1 MPHNDPAAGDA
12 PLSFERILED
22 EYRFLHGTPPGPA
35 IHAEPASGGA
45 GSRPADVHT
54 AHARAGH
61 SALCLSG
68 GGIRS
73 ASFNLGVLQ
82 GLAQAGVLARFD
94 YLSTVSGGG
103 YIGGWLTA
111 WRARAAASGAP
122 DPVLEIA
129 AAGTPL
135 QARDPDPVLRLRR
148 NIRFLDPHAGARS
161 VDVWTLGTIILRNLL
176 LIWAVLLPFLAAGA
190 LLPRLYLGVL
200 GLPSQ
205 PELVSRAALETWY
218 FHDWM
223 ASLLLFGVAAL
234 YAALELPSLGNK
246 AHGQRSFVAWFLV
259 PVVLGESVVSVHRYW
274 AWRFE
279 GGVPLGSAVLVAAIG
294 MALPWIVGGFL
305 SRRWWRPRTWL
316 AAAAAGAI
324 GRAAIWSASHA
335 LTEMARFHPQV
346 FAAVDLP
353 LTLGLVFLQ
362 ITLFAGL
369 ASRDMTDADREW
381 WGRAAAW
388 ILMFALAWLATGALV
403 LFAPVLL
410 SRTFL
415 FAGVSETA
423 GRIWLALLTVLSGG
437 VASRLASARTALTG
451 ATGRWVTRA
460 VFVAAAPVLVLLL
473 ALLLATADLR
483 LLEILHGLDLFHE
496 VTNHPAGGSLPEDL
510 IALGA
515 LLLAGGILSRLV
527 SVNDFS
533 LHGMYRQRLT
543 RTFLGA
549 SRLPAERRPNPF
561 TGFDPGDD
569 MPMHETAVTGR
580 PLHVVNATL
589 NLVAENTLALQDR
602 RAESFTI
609 SALHAGACRLGYRP
623 SRAFG
628 GGIPLG
634 DSVTISGAAVSPN
647 MGAASRPALT
657 FLLTLF
663 NARLGAWLANPGP
676 AGAAVWRRPH
686 RAYGAAPLLD
696 ELFGRTSDSNP
707 YVYLSDGGHFE
718 NLGLYEMVRRRCR
731 FIVVSDAGC
740 DPQYRFDDLANAI
753 RKIRID
759 FGIDIEFPGGIG
771 IAEKDGLCPGRTATG
786 RIGYS
791 SVDACGSDGV
801 LLYVKAAIC
810 GDEPVDVANYAAAH
824 PPFPHQTTADQWFG
838 EAQFESYRMLGL
850 HSIATLTRGR
860 RLASVEELCADG
872 LVSADARAASGPG
885 SGPASHALR

>member
-1 MPHNDPAAGDA
+1 MPDKAQAADDA
-12 PLSFERILED
+12 PLPFDRILQD
-22 EYRFLHGTPPGPA
+22 EYRFLHGTPADTRDNPDN
-35 IHAEPASGGA
+35 GA
-45 GSRPADVHT
+45 GPHEGHPDDVRA
-54 AHARAGH
+54 AHAAAGH

-82 GLAQAGVLARFD
+82 GLAQAGVLGRFD

-111 WRARAAASGAP
+111 WRTRAAVEGAP

-129 AAGTPL
+129 ASGTPL

-190 LLPRLYLGVL
+190 LFPRLYLGVL

-205 PELVSRAALETWY
+205 PELVSPAHLESWY
-218 FHDWM
+218 FHDWV

-234 YAALELPSLGNK
+234 YAAFELPSLGNR
-246 AHGQRSFVAWFLV
+246 AHGQRSFLFWFLL
-259 PVVLGESVVSVHRYW
+259 PIVLGESVVSVHRYW

-279 GGVPLGSAVLVAAIG
+279 GGAALGTAVIAAAAG
-294 MALPWIVGGFL
+294 MALPWILGGFF

-316 AAAAAGAI
+316 AAAAAGGI
-324 GRAAIWSASHA
+324 GRAAIWSASHE
-335 LTEMARFHPQV
+335 LTEMARFHPQL

-369 ASRDMTDADREW
+369 ASRDMTDDDREW

-388 ILMFALAWLATGALV
+388 ILMFAIAWLAAGALV
-403 LFAPVLL
+403 LYAPVLL
-410 SRTFL
+410 SKTFSL
-415 FAGVSETA
+415 AGISETA
-423 GRIWLALLTVLSGG
+423 GRIWLALLTVLGG
-437 VASRLASARTALTG
+437 GMASRLASARTGLTG
-451 ATGRWVTRA
+451 VPGRWLRRSLYVT
-460 VFVAAAPVLVLLL
+460 AAPALVLLL

-483 LLEILHGLDLFHE
+483 VLEFLHGLDLFHE
-496 VTNHPAGGSLPEDL
+496 VANHPAGASLPEDL

-549 SRLPAERRPNPF
+549 SRPPAERRPNPF
-561 TGFDPGDD
+561 TGFDPHDD
-569 MPMHETAVTGR
+569 MPIHETAAAGR

-589 NLVAENTLALQDR
+589 NLVAENTLALQER
-602 RAESFTI
+602 RSESFTV

-623 SRAFG
+623 STAYA

-634 DSVTISGAAVSPN
+634 DSLTISGAAVSPN

-663 NARLGAWLANPGP
+663 NARLGAWLANPGK
-676 AGAAVWRRPH
+676 AGASVWRRPH

-696 ELFGRTSDSNP
+696 EMFGRTSDTNP

-718 NLGLYEMVRRRCR
+718 NLGLYEMVLRRCR

-759 FGIDIEFPGGIG
+759 FGIDIEFPGGVG
-771 IAEKDGLCPGRTATG
+771 IAGQGGVCRARTATA

-791 SVDACGSDGV
+791 SVDAGASDGV
-801 LLYVKAAIC
+801 LLYVKAALC

-824 PPFPHQTTADQWFG
+824 PPFPHQATTNQWFD

-850 HSIATLTRGR
+850 HSIVELTRGR
-860 RLASVEELCADG
+860 RVASVAELCGTPAVQQIHDG
-872 LVSADARAASGPG
+872 LAGR
-885 SGPASHALR
+885 

>member
-1 MPHNDPAAGDA
+1 MSDKDPAAGDA
-12 PLSFERILED
+12 PFSFERVLED
-22 EYRFLHGTPPGPA
+22 EYRFLHGTPAGATAQPDRV
-35 IHAEPASGGA
+35 ASGRE
-45 GSRPADVHT
+45 SRPVDARR
-54 AHARAGH
+54 AHAAAGH

-82 GLAQAGVLARFD
+82 GLAQAGVLGRFD

-111 WRARAAASGAP
+111 WRTRAAAEGAP

-190 LLPRLYLGVL
+190 LLPRVYLGVL

-205 PELVSRAALETWY
+205 PELIPPARLESWY

-234 YAALELPSLGNK
+234 YAAYELPSLGNR
-246 AHGQRSFVAWFLV
+246 AHGQRSFLLWFLL

-274 AWRFE
+274 AWRFG
-279 GGVPLGSAVLVAAIG
+279 GGVALGTAVIAAAVG
-294 MALPWIVGGFL
+294 MALPWIVGGFF

-324 GRAAIWSASHA
+324 GRAAIWSASHE
-335 LTEMARFHPQV
+335 LTAMARYHPQV

-353 LTLGLVFLQ
+353 LTLGLLFLQ
-362 ITLFAGL
+362 VTLFAGL
-369 ASRDMTDADREW
+369 ASRDMTDDDREW

-388 ILMFALAWLATGALV
+388 ILMFALAWLAAGALV
-403 LFAPVLL
+403 LYAPVLL
-410 SRTFL
+410 SKTFSL
-415 FAGVSETA
+415 AGISETA
-423 GRIWLALLTVLSGG
+423 GRIWLALLTVISGG
-437 VASRLASARTALTG
+437 MASRLASARTGLTG
-451 ATGRWVTRA
+451 APARWLRRS
-460 VFVAAAPVLVLLL
+460 VFVAAAPALVLLL

-483 LLEILHGLDLFHE
+483 LLEILHGLDLFRE
-496 VTNHPAGGSLPEDL
+496 VTNHPAGASLPEDL

-515 LLLAGGILSRLV
+515 LLLAGAILSRLV

-569 MPMHETAVTGR
+569 MPIHEPAAAGR

-589 NLVAENTLALQDR
+589 NLVAENTLALQER
-602 RAESFTI
+602 RAESFTV
-609 SALHAGACRLGYRP
+609 SALHAGACRLGYRA
-623 SRAFG
+623 SAAYA
-628 GGIPLG
+628 GGITLG
-634 DSVTISGAAVSPN
+634 DSVTVSGAAVSPN

-663 NARLGAWLANPGP
+663 NARLGAWLANPGK
-676 AGAAVWRRPH
+676 AGANVWRRPH

-696 ELFGRTSDSNP
+696 EMFGRTSDSNP

-718 NLGLYEMVRRRCR
+718 NLGLYEMVLRRCR

-771 IAEKDGLCPGRTATG
+771 IAGQGGVCRARIATA

-791 SVDACGSDGV
+791 SVDAGGSDGV
-801 LLYVKAAIC
+801 LLYVKAALC

-824 PPFPHQTTADQWFG
+824 PPFPHQPTTNQWFD

-850 HSIATLTRGR
+850 HSIAAWTRGR
-860 RLASVEELCADG
+860 RIASVAELCGTPA
-872 LVSADARAASGPG
+872 VSQRISSELAG
-885 SGPASHALR
+885 S